1 MSHPLV
7 VVDSLDNSLSP
18 FPFLFFYNFVT
29 DFDDTSHTD
38 ENDMMEAERQSSSG
52 LDAADFATVGSR
64 HSRKRRDS
72 HHSDSESEEDELRS
86 LDDFPVETTYV
97 IQQEEEFGSVFF
109 VAFSVTVFSLILFCS
124 V

>member
-1 MSHPLV
+1 
-7 VVDSLDNSLSP
+7 
-18 FPFLFFYNFVT
+18 
-29 DFDDTSHTD
+29 
-38 ENDMMEAERQSSSG
+38 MMEAERQSSSG